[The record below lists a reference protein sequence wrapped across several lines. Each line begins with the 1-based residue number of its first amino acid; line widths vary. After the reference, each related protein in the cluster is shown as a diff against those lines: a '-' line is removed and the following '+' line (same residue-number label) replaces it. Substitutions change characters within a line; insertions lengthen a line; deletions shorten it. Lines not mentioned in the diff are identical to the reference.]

1 MVTASKTRALFVQE
15 EESQQADQYVNG
27 FDGVD
32 LNPITDDEL
41 KSTCTRDSELMHS
54 QLGSNRAIPFCAL
67 NAFSDIYLPK
77 KDDGSQNHSVHRFK
91 QSQNQVYF
99 YQKQRYKADN
109 PNDDRG
115 FYGLVAHSN
124 RQDHNDKHAM
134 CNDKEGRLYFMLFN
148 LLMNMPQLLREEMIH
163 YNKEFMDAFDIN
175 RHDVNLQVR
184 IPINVNGMKALITD
198 GKNSIL
204 KNFPGQ

>member
-1 MVTASKTRALFVQE
+1 M
-15 EESQQADQYVNG
+15 
-27 FDGVD
+27 
-32 LNPITDDEL
+32 
-41 KSTCTRDSELMHS
+41 
-54 QLGSNRAIPFCAL
+54 
-67 NAFSDIYLPK
+67 
-77 KDDGSQNHSVHRFK
+77 
-91 QSQNQVYF
+91 
-99 YQKQRYKADN
+99 
-109 PNDDRG
+109 
-115 FYGLVAHSN
+115 AHSN

-148 LLMNMPQLLREEMIH
+148 LLMNMLQLLREEMIH

-204 KNFPGQ
+204 KNFPVQQVFEINSHECVSLVETVRLMSGNGAE